1 MKRKQIMPT
10 SSAMVIANCS
20 PSKVVGSPKKRKA
33 RSMTKV
39 ENHKSPEDQAKEIQS
54 SLDPTCPSFI
64 KLMLRSHVSGCFW
77 LGLPSKFCLSS
88 LPKNDTLLTLVDVD
102 VDGEEY
108 TANYLPRK
116 WGLSGGWRAFALAH
130 KLAEGDALVFHLVK
144 VSIFKVYIV
153 RTHVLAE
160 VDAALD
166 ILQLESNTEGSE
178 SSDTGGKDMKKS
190 KKRAQK
196 RVHFRSPVVLS
207 EDQNV
212 KLPLAGSDQPEDHTS
227 EEVIDSEVPE
237 SIQLLG
243 SVVESR
249 EIKNLESFAISVN
262 NLTIDSEIPEHV
274 RAKYYELCRSQ
285 NTFLHENLM
294 VGLNPKLVAGM
305 ISEIVNLADAIRASK
320 LSTRREE
327 FEAWENSLKA
337 FMQLGMNVAFLL
349 SRLSKLLKL
358 LSESEE
364 AFDLKRYNEA
374 MNGKNR
380 VKGEITTLEMQILEL
395 KNDSTRL
402 DTEIKTLKLQA
413 EKHESTF
420 KREVTHPW

>member
-10 SSAMVIANCS
+10 SSAMIITNCS

-33 RSMTKV
+33 SRSITKV
-39 ENHKSPEDQAKEIQS
+39 ENYKSTEEQAKEIQS

-88 LPKNDTLLTLVDVD
+88 LPKNDTLFTLVDE
-102 VDGEEY
+102 DGEEY

-116 WGLSGGWRAFALAH
+116 WGLSGGWRAFSIAH
-130 KLAEGDALVFHLVK
+130 KLVAGDALVFHLVK

-153 RTHVLAE
+153 RTHTLAE

-166 ILQLESNTEGSE
+166 ILTLESNTEGSE
-178 SSDTGGKDMKKS
+178 TGGKDMKKS

-196 RVHFRSPVVLS
+196 LVHFRSPVVLS

-237 SIQLLG
+237 GIQHLG

-249 EIKNLESFAISVN
+249 EIKNFESFVISVN

-305 ISEIVNLADAIRASK
+305 ISEIVNLADAVRASK
-320 LSTRREE
+320 HSTRREE

-337 FMQLGMNVAFLL
+337 FKQLGMNVAFLL

-380 VKGEITTLEMQILEL
+380 VKGETTTLEMQILEL

-420 KREVTHPW
+420 KSEVSYPW

>member
-1 MKRKQIMPT
+1 MAT

-20 PSKVVGSPKKRKA
+20 PSKVVCSPKKRKA
-33 RSMTKV
+33 RSITKV
-39 ENHKSPEDQAKEIQS
+39 ENHKSTEEQAKEIQS

-64 KLMLRSHVSGCFW
+64 KLMLRSHVSG
-77 LGLPSKFCLSS
+77 
-88 LPKNDTLLTLVDVD
+88 LPKNDTLFTLVDE
-102 VDGEEY
+102 DGEEY

-116 WGLSGGWRAFALAH
+116 LGLSGGWRAFAIAH

-153 RTHVLAE
+153 RTHALAE

-166 ILQLESNTEGSE
+166 ILKLESNMEGS
-178 SSDTGGKDMKKS
+178 DTVYSRGRGKDMKKS

-196 RVHFRSPVVLS
+196 RVHFCSPVVLLG

-237 SIQLLG
+237 GIQHLG
-243 SVVESR
+243 SIVESR
-249 EIKNLESFAISVN
+249 DIKNFESFTISAN

-294 VGLNPKLVAGM
+294 V
-305 ISEIVNLADAIRASK
+305 
-320 LSTRREE
+320 
-327 FEAWENSLKA
+327 
-337 FMQLGMNVAFLL
+337 
-349 SRLSKLLKL
+349 
-358 LSESEE
+358 
-364 AFDLKRYNEA
+364 
-374 MNGKNR
+374 
-380 VKGEITTLEMQILEL
+380 
-395 KNDSTRL
+395 

-420 KREVTHPW
+420 KSEISYPCGLCT